1 MNGMTDEH
9 KYQAGERLIKA
20 AVVMRFM
27 LNAALSLL
35 LAISYSGVRGN
46 LYRMYNSSDIPL
58 LPLIC
63 GGIAADSLFTFFW
76 TREPFIHTAHFVLH
90 ILLCGLG
97 YFVIAFDILNIHGL
111 GAVVYGF
118 LLGAAAWIF
127 GLITLILGAA
137 GRKKCSKAQVQQ
149 IIDKNAPS

>member
-1 MNGMTDEH
+1 MTDEH
-9 KYQAGERLIKA
+9 KYQAGERLIKT

-46 LYRMYNSSDIPL
+46 LYRMYYHPDSLL

-63 GGIAADSLFTFFW
+63 GGIVADSLYTLFW
-76 TREPFIHTAHFVLH
+76 TREPSFHTAHFVLH
-90 ILLCGLG
+90 ILLGGIG
-97 YFVIAFDILNIHGL
+97 YFVIAIDILNADGWAAL
-111 GAVVYGF
+111 VYGF

>member
-1 MNGMTDEH
+1 MTDEH
-9 KYQAGERLIKA
+9 KYQAGERLIKT

-46 LYRMYNSSDIPL
+46 LYRMYDSSDIPL

-63 GGIAADSLFTFFW
+63 GGIVLDSGLALLWLRSPVF
-76 TREPFIHTAHFVLH
+76 HTMHFVLH

>member
-1 MNGMTDEH
+1 MTDEH
-9 KYQAGERLIKA
+9 KYQAGERLIKT

-63 GGIAADSLFTFFW
+63 GGIVLDSGLALLWLRSPVFHTMHFA
-76 TREPFIHTAHFVLH
+76 IHVLLH
-90 ILLCGLG
+90 WLG
-97 YFVIAFDILNIHGL
+97 YFVIAIDILNVDGWAAL
-111 GAVVYGF
+111 VYGF
-118 LLGAAAWIF
+118 LLGSAAWIF
-127 GLITLILGAA
+127 GLITLILGAV
-137 GRKKCSKAQVQQ
+137 GRKKCSKAKVQQ